1 MSDGCL
7 WQVERTSVL
16 SRRRKRSGH
25 GDVNSHVC
33 LPRLSE
39 SNLIRVHSHFLL
51 CSSHIQQF
59 HPHLLFAA
67 MAGPLLLN
75 KNNSGEVYV
84 WPTLRHVVTSSLQPS
99 SALCR
104 RRASSQ
110 TIQAQSTLLPHWRC
124 VTLLYSHT
132 HKTNVSLFHLCS

>member
-1 MSDGCL
+1 MSMAGGTNEC
-7 WQVERTSVL
+7 VEPQTETKRARRWKFPRVFTA
-16 SRRRKRSGH
+16 SRVAS
-25 GDVNSHVC
+25 
-33 LPRLSE
+33 PTP
-39 SNLIRVHSHFLL
+39 NLIRVHSHFLL

-84 WPTLRHVVTSSLQPS
+84 WPTLRHVVTSSLQLS

-110 TIQAQSTLLPHWRC
+110 TIQAQSTLLPRWRC